1 MVMTNLSL
9 QVVVSNFLRHSIS
22 HDYNLNTYERFI
34 LRFLADYIGNN
45 KEWMVSQVQLALDIA
60 TTRETINRNVKQ
72 LLQKQLVFTRTTS
85 GKAPYYS
92 LVIPLIRSISDPAPD
107 PVILHHSNP
116 TYTCDYTSQVVDN
129 FDVPV
134 IHNHRGVTNNHM
146 GCDPQSQGCDPQS
159 HIYNSNIQLNN
170 KVINT
175 NPSFHSVDNLRTAP
189 ERSLTS
195 RESGSRHIQE
205 IIKQNG
211 LTNLIK
217 KEKSH
222 VRNK

>member
-1 MVMTNLSL
+1 MAELVL
-9 QVVVSNFLRHSIS
+9 QGYLANFLRHPIVE
-22 HDYNLNTYERFI
+22 DYNLNIYEISI

-45 KEWMVSQVQLALDIA
+45 KEWIVSQERLAKHCS
-60 TTRETINRNVKQ
+60 TTRETINRNLKK
-72 LLQKQLVFTRTTS
+72 LLQKQLVFQRVLP

-92 LVIPLIRSISDPAPD
+92 LVIPLIKHISDPAPD
-107 PVILHHSNP
+107 PVILYHSNP
-116 TYTCDYTSQVVDN
+116 AYTCDYTSQVVDN

-134 IHNHRGVTNNHM
+134 TNNHRGVTNNHM

-159 HIYNSNIQLNN
+159 HLYNSNIQLNN

-175 NPSFHSVDNLRTAP
+175 NPSFQSVDNLRTAP